1 VSLFFK
7 ILVGVLVYFVFLVAY
22 IPANWLVSIAP
33 LPNNVVISGTEGT
46 LWEGKAALVTV
57 DQRQVEH
64 VSWQL
69 SPWGLFMGQA
79 NIDFSIGNRA
89 TPVSGKGS
97 VTWSLAGISGNNI
110 RLDVPDSFLLAG
122 ARLPFKTQVSGDVS
136 LMIEVLEQ
144 GKPWCEQLSGKLFL
158 NNTDVKN
165 QFGAYPVGNIAL
177 GLSCLDGQL
186 QLATDETQ
194 NTIGLTGTAILGE
207 ANLVKVSAKIK
218 PTDTQPK
225 DLRDAL
231 QFLGRQ
237 DSQGYYP
244 INYQGVVPGL

>member
-1 VSLFFK
+1 MSLFFK
-7 ILVGVLVYFVFLVAY
+7 ILIGVLVYFVFMIAY

-33 LPNNVVISGTEGT
+33 LPNNTVISGAEGT
-46 LWEGKAALVTV
+46 LWQGKAALVSI
-57 DQRQVEH
+57 DQRQIEH

-97 VTWSLAGISGNNI
+97 VTWSLAGISGNTI
-110 RLDVPDSFLLAG
+110 RLDVPNSFLLAG
-122 ARLPFKTQVSGDVS
+122 SRLPFKTQVSGDVS
-136 LMIEVLEQ
+136 LMIEVLQQ

-177 GLSCLDGQL
+177 DLSCLDGQL

-194 NTIGLTGTAILGE
+194 NAIGLTGTAILGE

-218 PTDTQPK
+218 PTDTQPQ

-231 QFLGRQ
+231 PFLGRQ